1 MLKRIAF
8 SLSGLLICLLVVATF
23 LEPLLGT
30 EVVKKYFYTSP
41 MVICLW
47 VVTVTVSVLYL
58 FRQAEYKNLITFLLH
73 FSFVIILAGALVTHL
88 FGKYGT
94 VHLRKDN
101 PQNEFIDADGRL
113 TFFDF
118 DKDTENQFVKL
129 LDFRVEYYEGTQLPK
144 DFVSTIELTN
154 DNDVVK
160 GRVSMNKIFLYKNY
174 RFYQQSYDEDG
185 HGVLLSV
192 CYDPFGI
199 AITYC
204 GYALLFFCLISFF
217 FQKKT
222 FFRQT
227 LTRFTS
233 DKL

>member
-23 LEPLLGT
+23 LDPLLGT

-113 TFFDF
+113 TFFEF
-118 DKDTENQFVKL
+118 NKNEGNQFVKL
-129 LDFRVEYYEGTQLPK
+129 IDFYVEYYDGTQLPK
-144 DFVSTIELTN
+144 DFVSTIELTDGN
-154 DNDVVK
+154 DIVN
-160 GRVSMNKIFLYKNY
+160 GRVSMNKIFSYKNY
-174 RFYQQSYDEDG
+174 RFYQQSYDEDEQ
-185 HGVLLSV
+185 GVLLSV
-192 CYDPFGI
+192 SYDPFGI

-204 GYALLFFCLISFF
+204 GYVLLFFCLMAFF
-217 FQKKT
+217 FQKRT
-222 FFRQT
+222 FFRQ
-227 LTRFTS
+227 LLAQFAA
-233 DKL
+233 D